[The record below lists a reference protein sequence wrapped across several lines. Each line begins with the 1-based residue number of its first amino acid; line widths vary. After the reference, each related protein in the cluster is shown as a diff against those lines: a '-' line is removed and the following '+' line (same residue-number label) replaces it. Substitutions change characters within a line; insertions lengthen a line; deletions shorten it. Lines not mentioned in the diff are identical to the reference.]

1 MVHGGNRQEWGR
13 RMKGIILAGGS
24 GTRLYPLTR
33 TISKQ
38 LLPVYDKPTI
48 YYPLST
54 LMLAGIRE
62 LLVISTPRDVPM
74 IRELLGDGSELG
86 LAISYAEQPRPEGI
100 AQAFII
106 GADFIGSSSVAL
118 ILGDNI
124 FYGQDM
130 VGALQQSAA
139 LVSGA
144 EVYAYRVS
152 DPERYGV
159 VAFDESGRALSIEE
173 KPKVPRSTWAVTGL
187 YFYDGSI
194 VDIAR
199 GLRPSGRGELEITD
213 VNRAYLTQGMLRV
226 HRLGRGVAWLD
237 SGTYDSL
244 LQASLFVQ
252 TVEQRQGLKV
262 ACLEEIAYLKGFID
276 ASQLERLAEAQAKS
290 SYGAYLRQVLNE
302 SRGMAET
309 VHR

>member
-1 MVHGGNRQEWGR
+1 
-13 RMKGIILAGGS
+13 MKGIILAGGS

-33 TISKQ
+33 SISKQ

-62 LLVISTPRDVPM
+62 ILIISTPRDVPM
-74 IRELLGDGSELG
+74 IADLLGDGRELG
-86 LAISYAEQPRPEGI
+86 VSISYAEQARPEGI

-106 GADFIGSSSVAL
+106 GADFIGADAVAL

-124 FYGQDM
+124 FYSHDL
-130 VGALQQSAA
+130 VSSLQRSAA
-139 LVSGA
+139 LESGA
-144 EVYAYRVS
+144 EVYAYHVS

-159 VAFDESGRALSIEE
+159 ITFDAAGTALTIEE
-173 KPKVPRSTWAVTGL
+173 KPRQPQSNWAVTGL
-187 YFYDGSI
+187 YFYDAS
-194 VDIAR
+194 VVEIAR
-199 GLRPSGRGELEITD
+199 RLKPSRRGELEITD
-213 VNRAYLTQGMLRV
+213 VNRAYLDRGALHVRK
-226 HRLGRGVAWLD
+226 LGRGVAWLD

-262 ACLEEIAYLKGFID
+262 ACVEEIAFLKGYID
-276 ASQLERLAEAQAKS
+276 ASQLERLAAAQAS
-290 SYGAYLRQVLNE
+290 SPYGSYLQQVLNE
-302 SRGMAET
+302 SRGAAE
-309 VHR
+309 VVRR